1 MRDGRRIIA
10 PDEIKHKVKRREDQQ
25 APDASNPKYD
35 LRESH
40 GFLEEV
46 R

>member
-1 MRDGRRIIA
+1 MGGRIIA

-25 APDASNPKYD
+25 APNSRNPKYD

-40 GFLEEV
+40 GFLEELM
-46 R
+46 